1 MVIDYIVDGKLKDY
15 KSIPLF
21 LLAKIIG
28 IKEKNPNKIINTFLI
43 NYGYKEIERFN
54 GSKKLKRKAQ
64 NNYLQ
69 DKKIA

>member
-1 MVIDYIVDGKLKDY
+1 MVIDYIVDWKLKDY

-21 LLAKIIG
+21 LLAKIIW

-43 NYGYKEIERFN
+43 NYWYKEIERFN
-54 GSKKLKRKAQ
+54 WSKKLKRKAQ